1 MASVGHSFLV
11 IGCSETGPNDISHV
25 DILNLEDYKSRDRN
39 RLGRSGGA
47 VAADAAAAAAGG
59 DGGGD
64 GVILSVDSRNL
75 INILS

>member
-47 VAADAAAAAAGG
+47 VAAAAAAAGG

>member
-25 DILNLEDYKSRDRN
+25 DILNLEDYKSHDRN

-47 VAADAAAAAAGG
+47 VAAAAAGG
-59 DGGGD
+59 DGDGGD